1 MSTRAWVAEPHEAEI
16 VARLLIEFRDWYGR
30 DWPSDNAFLAGVERL
45 IERTDTEYLLATPD
59 DDSPPVGV
67 CQLRYRWG
75 IWLAAE
81 DCWLEDLYV
90 RDDARR
96 TGVGSALVELAIGR
110 ARERGCRRVELDVSH
125 SNDAGQALYER
136 HGFSVGYKEPA
147 PNVLMGL
154 RLEDEDDG

>member
-1 MSTRAWVAEPHEAEI
+1 MSTRAWVAEPHEAET
-16 VARLLIEFRDWYGR
+16 VARLLIEFRDWHGR
-30 DWPSDNAFLAGVERL
+30 DWPSENAFLAGVERL
-45 IERTDTEYLLATPD
+45 IERQDTEYLLATPD

-67 CQLRYRWG
+67 AQLRYRWG

-96 TGVGSALVELAIGR
+96 TGVGSALVELAIER

-125 SNDAGQALYER
+125 TNDAGKSLYER

-154 RLEDEDDG
+154 RLKDEDED

>member
-1 MSTRAWVAEPHEAEI
+1 VSTRAWVAEPHEAET
-16 VARLLIEFRDWYGR
+16 VARLLTEFRDWYGR

-75 IWLAAE
+75 IWLASE

-96 TGVGSALVELAIGR
+96 TGVGSALVELAIER
-110 ARERGCRRVELDVSH
+110 ARERGCRRMELDVADE
-125 SNDAGQALYER
+125 NTAGKALYER
-136 HGFSVGYKEPA
+136 HGFSVGYKPPA

-154 RLEDEDDG
+154 RLAEQDD